1 LKLIVG
7 LGNPGDKYY
16 YTRHNIGFRI
26 LDNFAE
32 LFKIKFTKGKGD
44 WYESLVRVNNEEI
57 ILMKPMTF
65 MNNSGIAMKEFLDN
79 INYDENPERK
89 LKIKDVLVV
98 VDDFQIPIGS
108 IRVRKRGSDGGHNG
122 LSSIIYHFNSD
133 EFPRM
138 RVGIGNENPILKNEF
153 IDFVLGNFTNKEELI
168 LNDLSRVYNECIL
181 SFVRNGLTFTMNSFN
196 RSFLEPELKPEKD
209 NTIKILKEN
218 SDK

>member
-1 LKLIVG
+1 MKLIVG
-7 LGNPGDKYY
+7 LGNPGEKYF

-32 LFKIKFTKGKGD
+32 LFKIKFRQGKGD
-44 WYESLVRVNNEEI
+44 WVESHVRINDEEM
-57 ILMKPMTF
+57 ILMKPMTY
-65 MNNSGIAMKEFLDN
+65 MNNSGIAIKELVDIVN
-79 INYDENPERK
+79 SEENPERK

-153 IDFVLGNFTNKEELI
+153 IDFVLGNFTSKEELI
-168 LNDLSRVYNECIL
+168 LKDLTRVYNDCIL
-181 SFVRNGLTFTMNSFN
+181 SFIRNGTTFTMNIFN
-196 RSFLEPELKPEKD
+196 RSFIEPDPKPEKE